1 MTEPE
6 DEPDVPE
13 EFLLEDGE
21 VILAGIELHA
31 HIVQE
36 NGHPKIIFTYLPAVQ
51 GRKLP
56 EEMIELNS
64 MFEMVCRKTIE
75 VFPQAGF
82 GRFYTVLKRNGES
95 DRCWYRI
102 KVSFRDDE
110 QDVTHEEITDWIDP
124 ELLLA
129 DPHVAHRGK
138 KAKAMIR
145 RVMKEFVR
153 EFLNAEEVGE

>member
-1 MTEPE
+1 MIKPE
-6 DEPDVPE
+6 AEPDVPE

-36 NGHPKIIFTYLPAVQ
+36 NGHPKILFTYLPAVK

-56 EEMIELNS
+56 EEMIEFNS
-64 MFEMVCRKTIE
+64 MIEMVCRKTVE
-75 VFPQAGF
+75 VFPPVGF
-82 GRFYTVLKRNGES
+82 GRFYTVLKNSGGA

-102 KVSFRDDE
+102 KISLRDDE
-110 QDVTHEEITDWIDP
+110 HDVTHGEITDWIDP

-138 KAKAMIR
+138 KAKAIIR
-145 RVMKEFVR
+145 RLMKEFMS
-153 EFLNAEEVGE
+153 ELLNEDEVGE